1 VIPKKY
7 FSRSKKISN
16 IFYCLKCFSNKNWQL
31 LPFFLTFESGCGNVV
46 DVFAIPTFKNKKVN
60 IFSQKLLLTA

>member
-1 VIPKKY
+1 M
-7 FSRSKKISN
+7 
-16 IFYCLKCFSNKNWQL
+16 